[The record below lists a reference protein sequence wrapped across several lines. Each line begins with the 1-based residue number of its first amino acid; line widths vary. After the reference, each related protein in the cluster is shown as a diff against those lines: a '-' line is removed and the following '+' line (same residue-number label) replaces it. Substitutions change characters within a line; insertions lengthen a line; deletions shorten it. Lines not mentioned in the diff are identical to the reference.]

1 MSSLGVE
8 TAEDT
13 VRYITLSLC
22 FGFSFSGKVCDVGGD
37 EYFFESEGKSSLI
50 VFTDVTGA
58 SRTGRPG
65 PGPVA
70 VARPKAGRRAGV
82 GPRARTR
89 AWRSELAECRRNRRS
104 GADFS
109 PRTVVGRHGTIRL
122 LSTVSL

>member
-82 GPRARTR
+82 TSRPEGTNASLEIGVGRMSAESTVGGRF
-89 AWRSELAECRRNRRS
+89 LAEDCGGPSRYY
-104 GADFS
+104 
-109 PRTVVGRHGTIRL
+109 
-122 LSTVSL
+122 